1 MRIIDYVLITEYLVS
16 IACSL
21 YIILAHAPYFKERF
35 AKGAVSLFMLAML
48 FFLCAYTVKMVTAVW
63 MRVGNAN
70 ELTAIT
76 IETYAWTIAQ
86 AGTTAG
92 LVILAVLTFTKRFDL
107 FVKLKNFDKKTEKGL

>member
-21 YIILAHAPYFKERF
+21 YIILAHAPYFRERF

-48 FFLCAYTVKMVTAVW
+48 FFLCAYTIKMVTAVW
-63 MRVGNAN
+63 IRVGDAGD
-70 ELTAIT
+70 LTAIT
-76 IETYAWTIAQ
+76 IETYAWAIAQ
-86 AGTTAG
+86 VGTTVS

-107 FVKLKNFDKKTEKGL
+107 FVKLKNFDKRTEKGL